1 MKKIFEEAALGR
13 LRLKNRLVRSAT
25 WEGLADGEGRLTQ
38 PLLDGCAAV
47 ARGGAGCFIAGF
59 TSVSAL
65 DPGFGGMARL
75 SSARHVQ
82 GFRRLAEICHAEG
95 CAALVQLALSECV
108 LARNGGAMR
117 GMDPGELGKA
127 DLQAVEDLFAAGAQ
141 RACEA
146 GLDGVQI
153 HAAHGFFLSRFI
165 SPAWNMR
172 TDAFGGSPENRGR
185 ILAGIVRAVRREAP
199 SLHVSMKINCS
210 DFTPGGLEPADS
222 LAICRLC
229 AESGLESV
237 EVSGAGTSVPGIRA
251 GRDEAYFKDFALVL
265 AEQVDIPVILVGGHR
280 SPASME
286 AVLNE
291 GNIAF
296 LSLSRPLI
304 REPDLPARW
313 QAGDASPAACISCN
327 ACYRTPGHQCIFRLG
342 KGSLGR

>member
-251 GRDEAYFKDFALVL
+251 GRDEACFKDFALVL

>member
-1 MKKIFEEAALGR
+1 MKKLFEEVRLGR

-25 WEGLADGEGRLTQ
+25 WEALADGEGRLTR

-47 ARGGAGCFIAGF
+47 ARGGAGCFVAGF
-59 TSVSAL
+59 TSVSDL

-75 SSARHVQ
+75 SGAAHVP

-108 LARNGGAMR
+108 LERAGVAGR
-117 GMDPGELGKA
+117 GMEPGDLGEA
-127 DLQAVEDLFAAGAQ
+127 DLQAVAELFAAAAG

-165 SPAWNMR
+165 SPAWNRR

-185 ILAGIVRAVRREAP
+185 LLASIVRAVRREAP

-210 DFTPGGLEPADS
+210 DFMPGGLEPADS

-280 SPASME
+280 SPVCME
-286 AVLNE
+286 AALNE

-304 REPDLPARW
+304 REPDLPRRW
-313 QAGDASPAACISCN
+313 QAGDAAPAACISCN
-327 ACYRTPGHQCIFRLG
+327 ACYRTPGHRCIFTLN
-342 KGSLGR
+342 KGSQER

>member
-210 DFTPGGLEPADS
+210 DFMPGGLEPADS